1 MSSRPAWLGLGA
13 GVYLAAT
20 LAAWPAGTAYR
31 WFAPAGIEAAGIS
44 GTVWRGSAAVASI
57 AGLGLYDVEWAIR
70 PLSLLTGSL
79 AIDVRARQ
87 PDGFIDAAVRA
98 GLGTVRITDLRGTTS
113 LRSLSRV
120 IPLGDVTGL
129 LSLQLD
135 SLEIEDGWP
144 RSAVGQI
151 RLAQLETPL
160 LMPGGPSG
168 LIPLGNFVVSLEE
181 TGSGEVAGQFT
192 DQGGPLEVSGRFR
205 LSEDHSYELSGLIR
219 ARDSAAPEIVQGL
232 QFVTGA
238 PDESG
243 RRPFELSG
251 SL

>member
-1 MSSRPAWLGLGA
+1 MNSRPAWLGLGA

-20 LAAWPAGTAYR
+20 IAACPAGTAFR
-31 WFAPAGIEAAGIS
+31 WLAPAGVDATGFS

-57 AGLGLYDVEWAIR
+57 AGLGFYDLEWAIR
-70 PLSLLTGSL
+70 PLSLLTGTL
-79 AIDVRARQ
+79 AADVRARE
-87 PDGFIDAAVRA
+87 PDGFFDAAVSA
-98 GLGTVRITDLRGTTS
+98 GFSTVRISDFRGATS

-135 SLEIEDGWP
+135 SLEISAGWP

-160 LMPGGPSG
+160 LMPDGPSG
-168 LIPLGNFVVSLEE
+168 LVPLGNFVVSLEDTE
-181 TGSGEVAGQFT
+181 SGEIAGQFT

-205 LSEDHSYELSGLIR
+205 LSGDRSYELSGLIR
-219 ARDSAAPEIVQGL
+219 PRDSAAPEIVQAL